1 MRALLPVVAAG
12 TTFAGAA
19 LLGLF
24 AGMYVAART
33 GKAACVPLGLAVGAV
48 VGGYSA
54 LRLIQRAMR

>member
-12 TTFAGAA
+12 TTFAGAV

-24 AGMYVAART
+24 AGMYLAGRT
-33 GKAACVPLGLAVGAV
+33 GKPACVPIGLAAGAV